1 MDRNAYQMLIAFNR
15 ETKKLDDVYRSAAK
29 SCGIS
34 ECAFWILYTLRV
46 EEKPFTQAEICE
58 FLIEP
63 KQTVNSALKKLEAE
77 GYLTLSAG
85 ADQRSKRVCLTEKG
99 ERFVKAHVDRVPGG
113 GGCGAR
119 GHDGRGARRADPPDR
134 PLPRAVCTEIKLY
147 LKRRAAPRRR
157 EKTYETTHPAF
168 RPFYLPEAAAI
179 CLPVHRHDD
188 LYLDLRRGG
197 RAVCLQLC
205 W

>member
-63 KQTVNSALKKLEAE
+63 KQTVHSALKKLEAE
-77 GYLTLSAG
+77 GYLARTSG
-85 ADQRSKRVCLTEKG
+85 ADLRSKRVALTEKG
-99 ERFVKAHVDRVPGG
+99 EQFARAWIDRVLE
-113 GGCGAR
+113 A
-119 GHDGRGARRADPPDR
+119 
-134 PLPRAVCTEIKLY
+134 
-147 LKRRAAPRRR
+147 
-157 EKTYETTHPAF
+157 
-168 RPFYLPEAAAI
+168 EAAAL
-179 CLPVHRHDD
+179 CAMPEAERAAFV
-188 LYLDLRRGG
+188 RGLHLFCRLLEEG
-197 RAVCLQLC
+197 FRENGAI
-205 W
+205 

>member
-46 EEKPFTQAEICE
+46 EEKSFTQAEICE

-85 ADQRSKRVCLTEKG
+85 VNQRSKRVCLTEKG
-99 ERFVKAHVDRVPGG
+99 ERFVKAHVDRVPE
-113 GGCGAR
+113 A
-119 GHDGRGARRADPPDR
+119 
-134 PLPRAVCTEIKLY
+134 
-147 LKRRAAPRRR
+147 
-157 EKTYETTHPAF
+157 
-168 RPFYLPEAAAI
+168 EAAALGAMTAAERDALI
-179 CLPVHRHDD
+179 RLT
-188 LYLDLRRGG
+188 G
-197 RAVCLQLC
+197 RYRALFAQKLNCI
-205 W
+205 

>member
-63 KQTVNSALKKLEAE
+63 KQMVNSALKKLEAE

-85 ADQRSKRVCLTEKG
+85 ADQRSKRVCLTEAG
-99 ERFVKAHVDRVPGG
+99 LRVADATAGRLIRLENSIFDEWPAEDVQQYLGLMER
-113 GGCGAR
+113 
-119 GHDGRGARRADPPDR
+119 
-134 PLPRAVCTEIKLY
+134 Y
-147 LKRRAAPRRR
+147 LQ
-157 EKTYETTHPAF
+157 AF
-168 RPFYLPEAAAI
+168 RCKLPE
-179 CLPVHRHDD
+179 L
-188 LYLDLRRGG
+188 GG
-197 RAVCLQLC
+197 QE
-205 W
+205 